1 MCGMSKVAKF
11 AEKTLGALEVESTD
25 TRSRTQIRMTIASTR
40 NLCILGDSATHMDTP
55 LNNNKHAVYRYV
67 PAILSATRY
76 KKKSNKI
83 PQFPRSFFFGWIC
96 RVSRC
101 QAKESAAFCNSL
113 SCDPFSCS
121 RAGKPGKMMNV

>member
-76 KKKSNKI
+76 KKNPTKFHN
-83 PQFPRSFFFGWIC
+83 FPGVFSLGGSVEFPG
-96 RVSRC
+96 
-101 QAKESAAFCNSL
+101 AKQKNQLLSAIVCLAIHFPAVVPENL
-113 SCDPFSCS
+113 
-121 RAGKPGKMMNV
+121 GK